1 MVAGPNGSGKTTF
14 ALEYLVEHP
23 CVYLSA
29 DAIAAELSPGAP
41 ERKQFA
47 AGRQFLAAL
56 EDGLAS
62 DESLLVESTLSGR
75 RFSRVLEAARAAG
88 FRTSIVML
96 FLNSPE
102 ICVGRVQQRVRHG
115 GHHVPEKDIRRRFSR
130 SLQNFWTTYRFLAD
144 DWALVYNAGA
154 GFQDAAIGTGEEIS
168 MHNERLFGEFLAV
181 VGEN

>member
-1 MVAGPNGSGKTTF
+1 MTDTIQ
-14 ALEYLVEHP
+14 L
-23 CVYLSA
+23 
-29 DAIAAELSPGAP
+29 II
-41 ERKQFA
+41 
-47 AGRQFLAAL
+47 
-56 EDGLAS
+56 DGLQVSVPAG
-62 DESLLVESTLSGR
+62 TT
-75 RFSRVLEAARAAG
+75 VLEAARAAG

-168 MHNERLFGEFLAV
+168 MHDERLFGEFLTV